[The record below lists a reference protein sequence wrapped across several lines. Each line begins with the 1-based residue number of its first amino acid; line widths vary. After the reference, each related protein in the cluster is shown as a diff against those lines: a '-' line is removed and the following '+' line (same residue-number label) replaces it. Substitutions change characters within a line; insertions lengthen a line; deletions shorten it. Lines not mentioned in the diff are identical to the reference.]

1 MARAVEEV
9 LAEAIQLP
17 FEERSRLA
25 EGLFSS
31 LQSSEEQKVATEWAA
46 VAAQRLAEYERGDAE
61 TVSLEEALEHARR
74 AVRDVAS
81 RRGREISRSRTS

>member
-1 MARAVEEV
+1 VARAVEEV

-25 EGLFSS
+25 EELFSS
-31 LQSSEEQKVATEWAA
+31 LRSGEEQEIASEWAA
-46 VAAQRLAEYERGDAE
+46 VAARRLAEYERGEAE

-81 RRGREISRSRTS
+81 QTARRG

>member
-1 MARAVEEV
+1 VTRAVEEV

-25 EGLFSS
+25 EELFSS
-31 LQSSEEQKVATEWAA
+31 LKSSEEQGIAAEWAA

-81 RRGREISRSRTS
+81 QTARRG